1 MKGRIVDISFET
13 LNTVYLKQGVKGKDQ
28 YRYNR
33 RYPGGNGTYVVCGEY
48 ESYIWLKVYV
58 YDLAHCVTVDIKD
71 AVLAANNRH
80 RVSNQMI
87 KKLIKN
93 NVGNK
98 IKLDSIDGEVFF
110 PYSQLN
116 LVV

>member
-33 RYPGGNGTYVVCGEY
+33 RYPGGNGMYVVGGEY
-48 ESYIWLKVYV
+48 DSYIWLKVYV
-58 YDLAHCVTVDIKD
+58 YELAHCVTVDIKD

-98 IKLDSIDGEVFF
+98 IKLDIIGGEVFF
-110 PYSQLN
+110 PYSQLD